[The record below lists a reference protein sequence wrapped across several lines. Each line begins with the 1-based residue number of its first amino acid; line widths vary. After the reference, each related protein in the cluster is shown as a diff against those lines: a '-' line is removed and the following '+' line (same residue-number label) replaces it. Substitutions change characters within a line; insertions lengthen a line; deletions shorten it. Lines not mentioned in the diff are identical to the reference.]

1 LFSIIQTKKL
11 PADVVRVFMSEFID
25 AIRNPLLDDQKACD
39 HLIRESLKSNVEL
52 ISKIGDHIIQSGG
65 KRLRPLLVLLSA
77 KAFGYQGQSHIK
89 LAAVIEL
96 LHTATLLHDDVV
108 DHSEL
113 RRNQPT
119 ANNLWGDHASVLVG
133 DYLYSRAF
141 QLMVD
146 VNNMKVMEII
156 ATSSNQMAEGEM
168 LQLLNCHQPDITE
181 ENYMKVIECKT
192 GTLFAAA
199 AQMGPV
205 LMNADKTAV
214 ENMYYF
220 GSYLGSAFQ
229 LIDDALD
236 YKGNT
241 KEMGKNMGDD
251 LREGKPTLPFIR
263 ALSQVNAE
271 DAETLRRA
279 VAEGSSE
286 NMEKLLKI
294 IESTDA
300 ISYTIESAKRQA
312 LKAREFVKDLPASI
326 YKDSLM
332 KLVDFAVS
340 RQF

>member
-1 LFSIIQTKKL
+1 
-11 PADVVRVFMSEFID
+11 MSELFD
-25 AIRNPLLDDQKACD
+25 AVRHPLLDDQKACD
-39 HLIRESLKSNVEL
+39 ILIKHSLKSNVEL
-52 ISKIGDHIIQSGG
+52 INKIGDYIIQSGG
-65 KRLRPLLVLLSA
+65 KRLRPLLVLLSS
-77 KAFGYQGQSHIK
+77 KAFGYQGNSHIK

-119 ANNLWGDHASVLVG
+119 ANKVWGDHASVLVG

-156 ATSSNQMAEGEM
+156 ADSSNQMAEGEM

-181 ENYMKVIECKT
+181 ENYMKVIHCKT

-205 LMNADKTAV
+205 LINAEPYHIK
-214 ENMYYF
+214 NMYHY
-220 GSYLGSAFQ
+220 GSCLGTAFQ

-236 YKGNT
+236 YSGNA
-241 KEMGKNMGDD
+241 KEMGKNLGDD
-251 LREGKPTLPFIR
+251 LLEGKPTLPFIR
-263 ALSQVNAE
+263 ALSQVKDA
-271 DAETLRRA
+271 DAELLRRA
-279 VAEGSSE
+279 ISEGTVE
-286 NMEKLLKI
+286 NIDKLISI

-300 ISYTIESAKRQA
+300 IFYTYEMAKQQA
-312 LKAREFVKDLPASI
+312 LKAKAYIQEIPESVYSN
-326 YKDSLM
+326 SLL
-332 KLVDFAVS
+332 KLIDFAVQ
-340 RQF
+340 RRF